1 MTKNQKK
8 IARITSIIG
17 IIGFLI
23 WFCFEPSFEPAIGF
37 LLSLGGIFSSLT
49 FNSKYKKNRLK
60 GKVKFDYSNNNGI
73 YEIGKK
79 EMTFETKWSKASN
92 QSIHLYN
99 DPAIIS
105 GIAIADNK
113 NQISEIKDA
122 KEFDFSSRSRTVQ
135 KNGIAILKNTYG
147 NFAVI
152 RILDI
157 KDKTRGDNQDELCY
171 EFIINP
177 NNKTDF
183 S

>member
-8 IARITSIIG
+8 IARITSVIG

-23 WFCFEPSFEPAIGF
+23 WFYFEPSFEPAIGF
-37 LLSLGGIFSSLT
+37 LLSIGGIFSALT
-49 FNSKYKKNRLK
+49 FDSKYKKNRLK

-73 YEIGKK
+73 YKIGEN
-79 EMTFETKWSKASN
+79 EMIFETKWSKASN

-99 DPAIIS
+99 DPAVIS
-105 GIAIADNK
+105 EIAIADNK
-113 NQISEIKDA
+113 NQITEIKDA
-122 KEFDFSSRSRTVQ
+122 TEFDFSSRSRTVQ
-135 KNGIAILKNTYG
+135 KHGIAILKNTYG

-157 KDKTRGDNQDELCY
+157 KDKTRGDNQDELHFEY
-171 EFIINP
+171 VINP
-177 NNKTDF
+177 KNKSDF

>member
-8 IARITSIIG
+8 IAIITSIIG

-23 WFCFEPSFEPAIGF
+23 WLLFEPSFEPAIGF
-37 LLSLGGIFSSLT
+37 ILSLGGFFSSLT

-60 GKVKFDYSNNNGI
+60 GTVKFNYSNNNGI
-73 YEIGKK
+73 YEIGKN
-79 EMTFETKWSKASN
+79 ELTFETKWSKASN
-92 QSIHLYN
+92 QSIYLYN

-105 GIAIADNK
+105 GIAIADTK
-113 NQISEIKDA
+113 NQMNEIKDA
-122 KEFDFSSRSRTVQ
+122 TEFDFSSRCRTVQ
-135 KNGIAILKNTYG
+135 KHGIAILKNTYE

-157 KDKTRGDNQDELCY
+157 KDNTRGDNQDELHF
-171 EFIINP
+171 EFLINP
-177 NNKTDF
+177 NNKSDF

>member
-37 LLSLGGIFSSLT
+37 FLSLGGIFSSLT
-49 FNSKYKKNRLK
+49 FDSKYKKNRLK

-73 YEIGKK
+73 YKIGKN
-79 EMTFETKWSKASN
+79 EMIFETKWSKASN

-122 KEFDFSSRSRTVQ
+122 TEFDFSSRSRTVQ
-135 KNGIAILKNTYG
+135 KHGIAILKNTYG

-157 KDKTRGDNQDELCY
+157 KDKTRGDNQDELHY
-171 EFIINP
+171 EFVINP
-177 NNKTDF
+177 YNKSDF